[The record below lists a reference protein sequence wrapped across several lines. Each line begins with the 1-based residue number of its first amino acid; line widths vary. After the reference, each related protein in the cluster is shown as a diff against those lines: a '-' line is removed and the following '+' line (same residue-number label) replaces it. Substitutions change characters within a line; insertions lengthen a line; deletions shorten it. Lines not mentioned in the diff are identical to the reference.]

1 MNTEMLIER
10 VGDLR
15 SPPQSVSRLLE
26 LLPRADVDSDEIV
39 GIIERDSVLTA
50 KLLALCNSAAFGF
63 ASEISSV
70 AQAVLQLGSR
80 EVGRLVLSLS
90 FGSRLSRPL
99 PGYAIGGRELL
110 VHSVLTG
117 KLAEQIIPSCTV
129 EFEPSVAY
137 TAGLLHDIG
146 KAVLDQVLDDR
157 TQAQIRRLIEA
168 EAVPRLEAERAVL
181 SCDHAE
187 LGRVLL
193 GRWRIPEVIVEAVGN
208 HHAPPLAGGPRLS
221 CLIHLANCLA
231 HEIGSAPGW
240 DGYAMRVLEPAAAA
254 LGLDADA
261 TDRLLI
267 LAHETLQK
275 VEELTPSP

>member
-1 MNTEMLIER
+1 MNTELLIDR

-39 GIIERDSVLTA
+39 GIIERDCVLTA

-70 AQAVLQLGSR
+70 GQAVLQLGSR

-90 FGSRLSRPL
+90 FGSRLAKPL

-117 KLAEQIIPSCTV
+117 KLAEQIIPHCAV

-146 KAVLDQVLDDR
+146 KAVLEQALDEP
-157 TQAQIRRLIEA
+157 TQARIRRLIEG
-168 EAVPRLEAERAVL
+168 EAMPRLEAERAVL

-187 LGRVLL
+187 LGRALL
-193 GRWRIPEVIVEAVGN
+193 GRWRIPEAIVEAVGN
-208 HHAPPLAGGPRLS
+208 HHAPPLEQGPRLS

-240 DGYAMRVLEPAAAA
+240 DGYAMRVQEPAAAA
-254 LGLDADA
+254 LGFDADA
-261 TDRLLI
+261 ADRLLI
-267 LAHETLQK
+267 LAHETLRK

>member
-1 MNTEMLIER
+1 MNTDLLIDR

-15 SPPQSVSRLLE
+15 APPQSVARLLE

-39 GIIERDSVLTA
+39 GIIERDCVLTA

-63 ASEISSV
+63 ASEITSV

-80 EVGRLVLSLS
+80 EVGRLVMSLS
-90 FGSRLSRPL
+90 FGGRLAQPL
-99 PGYAIGGRELL
+99 PGYSIGDRELL
-110 VHSVLTG
+110 RHSVLTG
-117 KLAEQIIPSCTV
+117 KLAEQVISHCAV

-146 KAVLDQVLDDR
+146 KVVLEQALDDR
-157 TQAQIRRLIEA
+157 TRAQIRRMIEA

-208 HHAPPLAGGPRLS
+208 HHAPPLAEGPRLS
-221 CLIHLANCLA
+221 CVVHVANCVA

-240 DGYAMRVLEPAAAA
+240 DGYAMRVQEPVAGA

-275 VEELTPSP
+275 VEELSSST